1 MHSKKIPI
9 INSSKN
15 KKNLIKKLKSIGMAN
30 EKDVLNINSSR
41 NNMKLADFIWAIILS
56 LIFMYGGSLMGSL
69 ATVPLFLALRNIP
82 LFFNNKDLLSLLI
95 TLFSFAF
102 ISLLV
107 FFRVKVIEKRSFS
120 SIGFNK
126 NNWLKKYSLGFL
138 IGLAMMS
145 IIVLILFP
153 FGYITVEKNPIQP
166 VGISAI
172 ASVLVI
178 LFGWIIQGATEEIV
192 TRGWLLNVL
201 STKYN
206 IGVGLLISS
215 TLFGLMHL
223 TNPNVNYIAVIN
235 IILVGLFY
243 GLYVIKTN
251 DLWAVCGMH
260 SAWNFAQGNI
270 FGFKV
275 SGLDVSVGSLIDLNL
290 VGSDFVTGGI
300 FGPEAGI
307 TATFILLASI
317 GILLF
322 IDKKRYFSNKPLK
335 S

>member
-1 MHSKKIPI
+1 
-9 INSSKN
+9 
-15 KKNLIKKLKSIGMAN
+15 
-30 EKDVLNINSSR
+30 
-41 NNMKLADFIWAIILS
+41 
-56 LIFMYGGSLMGSL
+56 
-69 ATVPLFLALRNIP
+69 
-82 LFFNNKDLLSLLI
+82 
-95 TLFSFAF
+95 
-102 ISLLV
+102 
-107 FFRVKVIEKRSFS
+107 
-120 SIGFNK
+120 
-126 NNWLKKYSLGFL
+126 
-138 IGLAMMS
+138 MMS

-178 LFGWIIQGATEEIV
+178 LLGWIIQGATEEIV

-223 TNPNVNYIAVIN
+223 TSPNVNYIAVIN

-300 FGPEAGI
+300 FSPEAGI

>member
-15 KKNLIKKLKSIGMAN
+15 KKKLPN
-30 EKDVLNINSSR
+30 
-41 NNMKLADFIWAIILS
+41 FIWAIILS

-145 IIVLILFP
+145 IIVLILLP
-153 FGYITVEKNPIQP
+153 FGYITIEKNPIQP
-166 VGISAI
+166 VGVSAI

-322 IDKKRYFSNKPLK
+322 QINL
-335 S
+335 

>member
-15 KKNLIKKLKSIGMAN
+15 KKKLPN
-30 EKDVLNINSSR
+30 
-41 NNMKLADFIWAIILS
+41 FIWAIILS

-166 VGISAI
+166 VGVSAI

-192 TRGWLLNVL
+192 TRGWLLNIL

-322 IDKKRYFSNKPLK
+322 IDKKGYFSNKPLNL
-335 S
+335 

>member
-15 KKNLIKKLKSIGMAN
+15 KKKLPN
-30 EKDVLNINSSR
+30 
-41 NNMKLADFIWAIILS
+41 FIWAIILS

-95 TLFSFAF
+95 TLFSFVF

-145 IIVLILFP
+145 IIVLILLP
-153 FGYITVEKNPIQP
+153 FGYITIEKNPIQP
-166 VGISAI
+166 VGVSAI

-260 SAWNFAQGNI
+260 SAWNFAQGNL
-270 FGFKV
+270 FGFEV

>member
-1 MHSKKIPI
+1 MLSRKNSI
-9 INSSKN
+9 INSY
-15 KKNLIKKLKSIGMAN
+15 KKKKKSPN
-30 EKDVLNINSSR
+30 
-41 NNMKLADFIWAIILS
+41 FIWAIILS
-56 LIFMYGGSLMGSL
+56 LIFMYGGSLIGSL
-69 ATVPLFLALRNIP
+69 ATVPLYLALLNVP
-82 LFFNNKDLLSLLI
+82 LFFNNQNLLSLLI

-102 ISLLV
+102 ISLLI
-107 FFRVKVIEKRSFS
+107 FFRVKVIEKRSLS

-138 IGLAMMS
+138 IGLVMMS
-145 IIVLILFP
+145 IIVLILLL

-166 VGISAI
+166 VGVSAI
-172 ASVLVI
+172 SSVLVI

-201 STKYN
+201 SSKYN
-206 IGVGLLISS
+206 IGFGLLISS

-251 DLWAVCGMH
+251 DLWSVCGMH

-270 FGFKV
+270 FGFEV
-275 SGLDVSVGSLIDLNL
+275 SGLDISVGTLIDLNL
-290 VGSDFVTGGI
+290 VENDFITGGV
-300 FGPEAGI
+300 FGPEASI
-307 TATFILLASI
+307 VATFVLLLSI
-317 GILLF
+317 IILLF
-322 IDKKRYFSNKPLK
+322 INNTNLLK
-335 S
+335 INN

>member
-1 MHSKKIPI
+1 MLSRKNSI
-9 INSSKN
+9 INSYK
-15 KKNLIKKLKSIGMAN
+15 N
-30 EKDVLNINSSR
+30 EKKSPN
-41 NNMKLADFIWAIILS
+41 FIWAIILS
-56 LIFMYGGSLMGSL
+56 LIFMYGGSLIGSL
-69 ATVPLFLALRNIP
+69 ATVPLYLALLNVP
-82 LFFNNKDLLSLLI
+82 LFFNNQNLLSLLI

-107 FFRVKVIEKRSFS
+107 FFRVKVIEKRSLS

-138 IGLAMMS
+138 IGLVMMS
-145 IIVLILFP
+145 IIVLILLL

-166 VGISAI
+166 VGVSAI
-172 ASVLVI
+172 SSVLVI

-251 DLWAVCGMH
+251 DLWSVCGMH

-270 FGFKV
+270 FGFEV

-290 VGSDFVTGGI
+290 VGNNVITGGA

-307 TATFILLASI
+307 IATFILLVSI

-322 IDKKRYFSNKPLK
+322 INVMNYI
-335 S
+335 

>member
-15 KKNLIKKLKSIGMAN
+15 KKKLPN
-30 EKDVLNINSSR
+30 
-41 NNMKLADFIWAIILS
+41 FIWAIILS

-126 NNWLKKYSLGFL
+126 NNWLKKYSLGIL

-335 S
+335 L

>member
-1 MHSKKIPI
+1 MLSRKNSI
-9 INSSKN
+9 INSYK
-15 KKNLIKKLKSIGMAN
+15 N
-30 EKDVLNINSSR
+30 EKKSPN
-41 NNMKLADFIWAIILS
+41 FIWAIILS
-56 LIFMYGGSLMGSL
+56 LIFMYGGSLIGSL
-69 ATVPLFLALRNIP
+69 ATVPLYLALSNVP
-82 LFFNNKDLLSLLI
+82 LFFNNQDLLSLLI

-107 FFRVKVIEKRSFS
+107 FFRVKVIEKRSLS

-138 IGLAMMS
+138 IGLVMMS
-145 IIVLILFP
+145 IIVLILLL

-166 VGISAI
+166 VGVSAI
-172 ASVLVI
+172 SSVLVI

-201 STKYN
+201 SSKYN
-206 IGVGLLISS
+206 IGFGLLISS

-270 FGFKV
+270 FGFEV
-275 SGLDVSVGSLIDLNL
+275 SGLDISVGTLIDLNL
-290 VGSDFVTGGI
+290 VENDFITGGV
-300 FGPEAGI
+300 FGPEASI
-307 TATFILLASI
+307 VATFVLLLSI
-317 GILLF
+317 IILLF
-322 IDKKRYFSNKPLK
+322 INNTNLLK
-335 S
+335 INN

>member
-1 MHSKKIPI
+1 
-9 INSSKN
+9 
-15 KKNLIKKLKSIGMAN
+15 MAHLW
-30 EKDVLNINSSR
+30 VHWQQFL
-41 NNMKLADFIWAIILS
+41 
-56 LIFMYGGSLMGSL
+56 
-69 ATVPLFLALRNIP
+69 LFLALRNIP

>member
-1 MHSKKIPI
+1 MLSRKNSI
-9 INSSKN
+9 INSYK
-15 KKNLIKKLKSIGMAN
+15 N
-30 EKDVLNINSSR
+30 EKKSPN
-41 NNMKLADFIWAIILS
+41 FIWAIILS
-56 LIFMYGGSLMGSL
+56 LIFMYGGSLIGSL
-69 ATVPLFLALRNIP
+69 ATVPLYLALSNVP
-82 LFFNNKDLLSLLI
+82 LFFNNQDLLSLLI

-102 ISLLV
+102 ISLLI
-107 FFRVKVIEKRSFS
+107 FFRVKVIEKRSLS

-138 IGLAMMS
+138 IGLVMMS
-145 IIVLILFP
+145 IIVLILLL

-166 VGISAI
+166 VGVSAI
-172 ASVLVI
+172 SSVLVI

-201 STKYN
+201 SSKYN
-206 IGVGLLISS
+206 IGFGLLISS

-251 DLWAVCGMH
+251 DLWSVCGMH

-270 FGFKV
+270 FGFEV
-275 SGLDVSVGSLIDLNL
+275 SGLDISVGTLIDLNL
-290 VGSDFVTGGI
+290 VENDFITGGV
-300 FGPEAGI
+300 FGPEASI
-307 TATFILLASI
+307 VATFVLLLSI
-317 GILLF
+317 IILLF
-322 IDKKRYFSNKPLK
+322 INNTNLLK
-335 S
+335 INN

>member
-15 KKNLIKKLKSIGMAN
+15 KKKLPN
-30 EKDVLNINSSR
+30 
-41 NNMKLADFIWAIILS
+41 FIWAIILS

-145 IIVLILFP
+145 IIVLILLP
-153 FGYITVEKNPIQP
+153 FGYITIEKNPIQP
-166 VGISAI
+166 VGVSAI
-172 ASVLVI
+172 ASILVI

-317 GILLF
+317 VILLF

>member
-1 MHSKKIPI
+1 MLSRKNSI
-9 INSSKN
+9 INSYK
-15 KKNLIKKLKSIGMAN
+15 N
-30 EKDVLNINSSR
+30 EKKSPN
-41 NNMKLADFIWAIILS
+41 FIWAIILS
-56 LIFMYGGSLMGSL
+56 LIFMYGGSLIGSL
-69 ATVPLFLALRNIP
+69 ATVPLYLALSNVP
-82 LFFNNKDLLSLLI
+82 LFFNNQNLLSLLI

-107 FFRVKVIEKRSFS
+107 FFRVKVIEKRSLS

-138 IGLAMMS
+138 IGLVMMS
-145 IIVLILFP
+145 IIVLILLS
-153 FGYITVEKNPIQP
+153 FGYITVEKNPIQL

-172 ASVLVI
+172 SSILVI
-178 LFGWIIQGATEEIV
+178 LFGWIIQGATEEIL

-270 FGFKV
+270 FGFEV

-290 VGSDFVTGGI
+290 VGNNVITGGA

-307 TATFILLASI
+307 IATFILLVSI

-322 IDKKRYFSNKPLK
+322 INVMNYI
-335 S
+335 

>member
-1 MHSKKIPI
+1 
-9 INSSKN
+9 
-15 KKNLIKKLKSIGMAN
+15 
-30 EKDVLNINSSR
+30 
-41 NNMKLADFIWAIILS
+41 
-56 LIFMYGGSLMGSL
+56 MYGGSLIGSL

-107 FFRVKVIEKRSFS
+107 FFRVKVIEKRSLS

-145 IIVLILFP
+145 IIVLILLP
-153 FGYITVEKNPIQP
+153 FGYITIEKNPIQP
-166 VGISAI
+166 VGVSAI

-192 TRGWLLNVL
+192 TRGWLLNIL

-260 SAWNFAQGNI
+260 SAWNFAQGNL
-270 FGFKV
+270 FGFEV

>member
-9 INSSKN
+9 INISKN
-15 KKNLIKKLKSIGMAN
+15 KRKLPN
-30 EKDVLNINSSR
+30 
-41 NNMKLADFIWAIILS
+41 FIWAIILS

-166 VGISAI
+166 VGVSAI
-172 ASVLVI
+172 ASILVI

>member
-1 MHSKKIPI
+1 
-9 INSSKN
+9 
-15 KKNLIKKLKSIGMAN
+15 
-30 EKDVLNINSSR
+30 
-41 NNMKLADFIWAIILS
+41 
-56 LIFMYGGSLMGSL
+56 MYGGSLIGSL
-69 ATVPLFLALRNIP
+69 ATVPLFLALKNIP
-82 LFFNNKDLLSLLI
+82 LFSNNKDLLSLLI
-95 TLFSFAF
+95 TLFSFVF

-107 FFRVKVIEKRSFS
+107 FFRVKVIEKRSLS

-145 IIVLILFP
+145 IIVLILLP
-153 FGYITVEKNPIQP
+153 FGYITIEKNPIQP
-166 VGISAI
+166 VGVSAI

-192 TRGWLLNVL
+192 TRGWLLNIL

-322 IDKKRYFSNKPLK
+322 IDKKRYFSNKPLNL
-335 S
+335 

>member
-1 MHSKKIPI
+1 MLSRKNSI
-9 INSSKN
+9 INSYK
-15 KKNLIKKLKSIGMAN
+15 N
-30 EKDVLNINSSR
+30 EKKSPN
-41 NNMKLADFIWAIILS
+41 FIWAIILS
-56 LIFMYGGSLMGSL
+56 LIFMYGGSLIGSL
-69 ATVPLFLALRNIP
+69 ATVPLYLALSNVP
-82 LFFNNKDLLSLLI
+82 LFFNNQNLLSLLI

-102 ISLLV
+102 ISLLI
-107 FFRVKVIEKRSFS
+107 FFRVKVIEKRSLS

-138 IGLAMMS
+138 IGLVMMS
-145 IIVLILFP
+145 IIVLILLL

-166 VGISAI
+166 VGVSAI
-172 ASVLVI
+172 SSVLVI

-201 STKYN
+201 SSKYN
-206 IGVGLLISS
+206 IGFGLLISS

>member
-1 MHSKKIPI
+1 
-9 INSSKN
+9 
-15 KKNLIKKLKSIGMAN
+15 
-30 EKDVLNINSSR
+30 
-41 NNMKLADFIWAIILS
+41 
-56 LIFMYGGSLMGSL
+56 MYGGSLMGSL

-82 LFFNNKDLLSLLI
+82 LFSNNKDLLSLLI
-95 TLFSFAF
+95 TLFSFVF

-107 FFRVKVIEKRSFS
+107 FFRVKVIEKRSLS

-145 IIVLILFP
+145 IIVLILLP
-153 FGYITVEKNPIQP
+153 FGYITIEKNPIQP
-166 VGISAI
+166 VGVSAI

-192 TRGWLLNVL
+192 TRGWLLNIL

-260 SAWNFAQGNI
+260 SAWNFAQGNL
-270 FGFKV
+270 FGFEV

>member
-1 MHSKKIPI
+1 MLLKKNSI

-15 KKNLIKKLKSIGMAN
+15 EKKSPN
-30 EKDVLNINSSR
+30 
-41 NNMKLADFIWAIILS
+41 FIWAIILS
-56 LIFMYGGSLMGSL
+56 LIFMYGGSLIGSL
-69 ATVPLFLALRNIP
+69 ATVPLYLALSNVP
-82 LFFNNKDLLSLLI
+82 LFFNNQDLLSLLI

-107 FFRVKVIEKRSFS
+107 FFRVKVIEKRSLS

-138 IGLAMMS
+138 IGLVMMS
-145 IIVLILFP
+145 IIVLILLL

-166 VGISAI
+166 VGVSAI
-172 ASVLVI
+172 SSVLVI

-201 STKYN
+201 SSKYN
-206 IGVGLLISS
+206 IGFGLLISS

-270 FGFKV
+270 FGFEV
-275 SGLDVSVGSLIDLNL
+275 SGLDISVGTLIDLNL
-290 VGSDFVTGGI
+290 VENDFITGGV
-300 FGPEAGI
+300 FGPEASI
-307 TATFILLASI
+307 VATFVLLLSI
-317 GILLF
+317 IILLF
-322 IDKKRYFSNKPLK
+322 INNTNLLK
-335 S
+335 INN

>member
-1 MHSKKIPI
+1 MKK
-9 INSSKN
+9 
-15 KKNLIKKLKSIGMAN
+15 KSPN
-30 EKDVLNINSSR
+30 
-41 NNMKLADFIWAIILS
+41 FIWAIILS
-56 LIFMYGGSLMGSL
+56 LIFMYGGSLIGSL
-69 ATVPLFLALRNIP
+69 ATVPLYLALSNVP
-82 LFFNNKDLLSLLI
+82 LFFNNQDLLSLLI

-107 FFRVKVIEKRSFS
+107 FFRVKVIEKRSLS

-138 IGLAMMS
+138 IGLVMMS
-145 IIVLILFP
+145 IIVLILLS
-153 FGYITVEKNPIQP
+153 FGYITVEKNPIQL

-172 ASVLVI
+172 SSILVI

-270 FGFKV
+270 FGFEV

-290 VGSDFVTGGI
+290 VGNNVITGGA

-307 TATFILLASI
+307 ISTFILLVSI

-322 IDKKRYFSNKPLK
+322 INVMNYI
-335 S
+335 

>member
-15 KKNLIKKLKSIGMAN
+15 KKKLPN
-30 EKDVLNINSSR
+30 
-41 NNMKLADFIWAIILS
+41 FIWAIILS

-223 TNPNVNYIAVIN
+223 TNPNVKYIAVIN

>member
-1 MHSKKIPI
+1 
-9 INSSKN
+9 
-15 KKNLIKKLKSIGMAN
+15 
-30 EKDVLNINSSR
+30 
-41 NNMKLADFIWAIILS
+41 
-56 LIFMYGGSLMGSL
+56 MYGGSLIGSL

>member
-15 KKNLIKKLKSIGMAN
+15 KKKLPN
-30 EKDVLNINSSR
+30 
-41 NNMKLADFIWAIILS
+41 FIWAIILS

-95 TLFSFAF
+95 TLFSFVF

-322 IDKKRYFSNKPLK
+322 IDKKDIFQINL
-335 S
+335 

>member
-15 KKNLIKKLKSIGMAN
+15 KKKLPN
-30 EKDVLNINSSR
+30 
-41 NNMKLADFIWAIILS
+41 FIWAIILS

-317 GILLF
+317 RILLF

>member
-1 MHSKKIPI
+1 MLSKKNSI

-15 KKNLIKKLKSIGMAN
+15 EKKSPN
-30 EKDVLNINSSR
+30 
-41 NNMKLADFIWAIILS
+41 FIWAIILS
-56 LIFMYGGSLMGSL
+56 LIFMYGGSLIGSL
-69 ATVPLFLALRNIP
+69 ATVPLYLVLANVP
-82 LFFNNKDLLSLLI
+82 LFFNNQDLLSLLI

-107 FFRVKVIEKRSFS
+107 FFRVKVIEKRSLS

-138 IGLAMMS
+138 IGLVMMS
-145 IIVLILFP
+145 IIVFVLLP
-153 FGYITVEKNPIQP
+153 FKYITLEKNPIQP
-166 VGISAI
+166 VGVSSIF
-172 ASVLVI
+172 SVLIV

-243 GLYVIKTN
+243 GLCAIKTN

-260 SAWNFAQGNI
+260 TAWNFAQGNL
-270 FGFKV
+270 FGFEV
-275 SGLDVSVGSLIDLNL
+275 SGIDVSVGSLIDLNL
-290 VGSDFVTGGI
+290 VGNNFVTGGI

-307 TATFILLASI
+307 VATFILLVSI
-317 GILLF
+317 VILLF
-322 IDKKRYFSNKPLK
+322 IDKKGYFSNKPLK
-335 S
+335 L

>member
-15 KKNLIKKLKSIGMAN
+15 KKKLPN
-30 EKDVLNINSSR
+30 
-41 NNMKLADFIWAIILS
+41 FIWAIILS

-145 IIVLILFP
+145 IIVLILLP
-153 FGYITVEKNPIQP
+153 FGYITIEKNPIQP
-166 VGISAI
+166 VGVSAI
-172 ASVLVI
+172 ASILVI
-178 LFGWIIQGATEEIV
+178 LLGWIIQGATEEIV

>member
-1 MHSKKIPI
+1 MI
-9 INSSKN
+9 
-15 KKNLIKKLKSIGMAN
+15 
-30 EKDVLNINSSR
+30 
-41 NNMKLADFIWAIILS
+41 
-56 LIFMYGGSLMGSL
+56 
-69 ATVPLFLALRNIP
+69 
-82 LFFNNKDLLSLLI
+82 LLS
-95 TLFSFAF
+95 
-102 ISLLV
+102 
-107 FFRVKVIEKRSFS
+107 
-120 SIGFNK
+120 
-126 NNWLKKYSLGFL
+126 
-138 IGLAMMS
+138 
-145 IIVLILFP
+145 
-153 FGYITVEKNPIQP
+153 FGYITVEKNPIQL

-172 ASVLVI
+172 SSILVI

-201 STKYN
+201 SSKYN
-206 IGVGLLISS
+206 IGFGLLISS

-270 FGFKV
+270 FGFEV

-290 VGSDFVTGGI
+290 VGNNVITGGA

-307 TATFILLASI
+307 ISTFILLVSI

-322 IDKKRYFSNKPLK
+322 INVMNYI
-335 S
+335 

>member
-1 MHSKKIPI
+1 MLSRKNSI
-9 INSSKN
+9 INSYK
-15 KKNLIKKLKSIGMAN
+15 N
-30 EKDVLNINSSR
+30 EKKSPN
-41 NNMKLADFIWAIILS
+41 FIWAIILS
-56 LIFMYGGSLMGSL
+56 LIFMYGGSLIGSL
-69 ATVPLFLALRNIP
+69 ATVPLYLALLNVP
-82 LFFNNKDLLSLLI
+82 LFFNNQNLLSLLI

-102 ISLLV
+102 ISLLI
-107 FFRVKVIEKRSFS
+107 FFRVKVIEKRSLS

-138 IGLAMMS
+138 IGLVMMS
-145 IIVLILFP
+145 IIVLILLL

-166 VGISAI
+166 VGVSAI
-172 ASVLVI
+172 SSVLVI

-201 STKYN
+201 SSKYN
-206 IGVGLLISS
+206 IGFGLLISS

-251 DLWAVCGMH
+251 DLWSVCGMH

-270 FGFKV
+270 FGFEV
-275 SGLDVSVGSLIDLNL
+275 SGLDISVGTLIDLNL
-290 VGSDFVTGGI
+290 VENDFITGGV
-300 FGPEAGI
+300 FGPEASI
-307 TATFILLASI
+307 VATFVLLLSI
-317 GILLF
+317 IILLF
-322 IDKKRYFSNKPLK
+322 INNTNLLK
-335 S
+335 INN

>member
-15 KKNLIKKLKSIGMAN
+15 KKKLPN
-30 EKDVLNINSSR
+30 
-41 NNMKLADFIWAIILS
+41 FIWAIILS

-215 TLFGLMHL
+215 TLFGLMRL

>member
-15 KKNLIKKLKSIGMAN
+15 KKKLPN
-30 EKDVLNINSSR
+30 
-41 NNMKLADFIWAIILS
+41 FIWAIILS

-107 FFRVKVIEKRSFS
+107 FFRVTVIEKRSFS

-178 LFGWIIQGATEEIV
+178 LLGWIIQGATEEIV

>member
-1 MHSKKIPI
+1 MHSKKIAI

-15 KKNLIKKLKSIGMAN
+15 KKKLPN
-30 EKDVLNINSSR
+30 
-41 NNMKLADFIWAIILS
+41 FIWAIILS

>member
-15 KKNLIKKLKSIGMAN
+15 KKKLPN
-30 EKDVLNINSSR
+30 
-41 NNMKLADFIWAIILS
+41 FIWAIILS

-82 LFFNNKDLLSLLI
+82 LFSNNKDLLSLLI
-95 TLFSFAF
+95 TLFSFVF

-107 FFRVKVIEKRSFS
+107 FFRVKVIEKRSLS

-178 LFGWIIQGATEEIV
+178 LLGWIIQGATEEIV

-322 IDKKRYFSNKPLK
+322 IDKKDIFQINL
-335 S
+335 

>member
-9 INSSKN
+9 INISKN
-15 KKNLIKKLKSIGMAN
+15 KRKLPN
-30 EKDVLNINSSR
+30 
-41 NNMKLADFIWAIILS
+41 FIWAIILS

-166 VGISAI
+166 VGVSAI

-192 TRGWLLNVL
+192 TRGWLLNIL

>member
-1 MHSKKIPI
+1 MLLKKNSI

-15 KKNLIKKLKSIGMAN
+15 EKKSPN
-30 EKDVLNINSSR
+30 
-41 NNMKLADFIWAIILS
+41 FIWAIILS
-56 LIFMYGGSLMGSL
+56 LIFMYGGSLIGSL
-69 ATVPLFLALRNIP
+69 ATVPLYLALLNVP
-82 LFFNNKDLLSLLI
+82 LFFNNQNLLSLLI

-102 ISLLV
+102 ISLLI
-107 FFRVKVIEKRSFS
+107 FFRVKVIEKRSLS

-138 IGLAMMS
+138 IGLVMMS
-145 IIVLILFP
+145 IIVLILLS
-153 FGYITVEKNPIQP
+153 FGYITVEKNPIQL

-172 ASVLVI
+172 SSILVI
-178 LFGWIIQGATEEIV
+178 LFGWIIQGATEEIL

-270 FGFKV
+270 FGFEV

-290 VGSDFVTGGI
+290 VGNNVITGGA

-307 TATFILLASI
+307 ISTFILLVSI

-322 IDKKRYFSNKPLK
+322 INVMNYI
-335 S
+335 

>member
-15 KKNLIKKLKSIGMAN
+15 KKKLPN
-30 EKDVLNINSSR
+30 
-41 NNMKLADFIWAIILS
+41 FIWAIILS
-56 LIFMYGGSLMGSL
+56 LIFMYGGSLIGSL
-69 ATVPLFLALRNIP
+69 ATVPLFLALKNIP
-82 LFFNNKDLLSLLI
+82 LFSNNKDLLSLLI

-145 IIVLILFP
+145 IIVLILLP
-153 FGYITVEKNPIQP
+153 FGYITIEKNPIQP
-166 VGISAI
+166 VGVSAI

-206 IGVGLLISS
+206 KGVGLLISS

>member
-1 MHSKKIPI
+1 MLLKKNSI

-15 KKNLIKKLKSIGMAN
+15 EKKSPN
-30 EKDVLNINSSR
+30 
-41 NNMKLADFIWAIILS
+41 FIWAIILS
-56 LIFMYGGSLMGSL
+56 LIFMYGGSLIGSL
-69 ATVPLFLALRNIP
+69 ATVPLYLALSNVP
-82 LFFNNKDLLSLLI
+82 LFFNNQDLLSLLI

-107 FFRVKVIEKRSFS
+107 FFRVKVIEKRSLS

-138 IGLAMMS
+138 IGLVMMS
-145 IIVLILFP
+145 IIVLILLLFR
-153 FGYITVEKNPIQP
+153 YITVEKNPIQP
-166 VGISAI
+166 VGVSAI
-172 ASVLVI
+172 SSVLVI

-270 FGFKV
+270 FGFEV
-275 SGLDVSVGSLIDLNL
+275 SGLDISVGTLIDLNL
-290 VGSDFVTGGI
+290 VENDFITGGV
-300 FGPEAGI
+300 FGPEASI
-307 TATFILLASI
+307 VATFVLLLSI
-317 GILLF
+317 IILLF
-322 IDKKRYFSNKPLK
+322 INNTNLLK
-335 S
+335 INN

>member
-15 KKNLIKKLKSIGMAN
+15 KKKLPN
-30 EKDVLNINSSR
+30 
-41 NNMKLADFIWAIILS
+41 FIWAIILS

-300 FGPEAGI
+300 FGPEAVI